1 MANTGYGQE
10 KYGRSLYG
18 ALTYH
23 DLEASVSANASISVA
38 PSLNFSI
45 PSQPINAIGSITSN
59 ISHIFANQDV
69 GINPT
74 TSVTTIGQKV
84 NQGIPNAIIQNSGQ
98 LIAKESINKA
108 ALKFKLDHQRGSL
121 AAVLNVM
128 SDCQLNLTKIQS
140 LPVIKTPGKY
150 AFFVDV
156 TFEDLTHYENN

>member
-74 TSVTTIGQKV
+74 TSVL
-84 NQGIPNAIIQNSGQ
+84 S
-98 LIAKESINKA
+98 LIHI
-108 ALKFKLDHQRGSL
+108 
-121 AAVLNVM
+121 
-128 SDCQLNLTKIQS
+128 
-140 LPVIKTPGKY
+140 
-150 AFFVDV
+150 
-156 TFEDLTHYENN
+156 